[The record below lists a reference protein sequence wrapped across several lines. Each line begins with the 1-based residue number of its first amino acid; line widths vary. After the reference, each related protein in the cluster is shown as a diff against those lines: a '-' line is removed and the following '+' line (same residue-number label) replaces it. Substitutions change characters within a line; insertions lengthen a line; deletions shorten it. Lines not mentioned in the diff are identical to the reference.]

1 MNKERIEKL
10 ELLKECLLDYVV
22 PIYIV
27 GNIDKLNF
35 ATDNIISATQ
45 GQLNLEI
52 INNRYPLWLQKA
64 IDNSG
69 NLYNILIIKD
79 FDKIS
84 LDEQSFF
91 IDIICYKRI
100 SSQLLPDDLKIIV
113 NSESEC
119 KLIPK
124 LHDRFE
130 FIKL

>member
-52 INNRYPLWLQKA
+52 INNKYPLWLQKA

>member
-1 MNKERIEKL
+1 MNQERIEKL

-52 INNRYPLWLQKA
+52 INNKYPLWLQKA